1 MNTARSFS
9 LLNDSAR
16 LATVVAVTEQIRR
29 WRRERRVLAR
39 VTRAAWRLEQAEVE
53 QVWALASARA
63 EGVSIRTLA
72 GAAGLSPTR
81 VHQLVTDAD
90 PGPLEAELG
99 ELRAA
104 GWPSPEDPDAG
115 DDTELGGR
123 DQIADRLID
132 EVDWLRRCAGWVTQ
146 LGHGTYPPATNLRPT
161 VDHPQRAIIGVD
173 HDRLAAVLERIAA
186 DVDELARARRVA
198 DLTEAA
204 VRDDA
209 RAELRR
215 RLAEPDLDFREFCRR
230 TKTPAQSS
238 LQGERAWDA
247 FQAERYR
254 RGERD
259 DYPAVTEN
267 PFRHQQRWW

>member
-1 MNTARSFS
+1 MVT
-9 LLNDSAR
+9 
-16 LATVVAVTEQIRR
+16 VTEQIRR
-29 WRRERRVLAR
+29 WRWERRVLAR
-39 VTRAAWRLEQAEVE
+39 VTRAAWRLEQAEKE
-53 QVWALASARA
+53 RLWALVSARA
-63 EGVSIRTLA
+63 EGASIRTLA

-90 PGPLEAELG
+90 LGALEAKLG
-99 ELRAA
+99 QLRAA

-132 EVDWLRRCAGWVTQ
+132 EVDWLRRCAGWMTQ
-146 LGHGTYPPATNLRPT
+146 LDHGTYPPATNLRPSA
-161 VDHPQRAIIGVD
+161 DHPQRAIIGVD

-186 DVDELARARRVA
+186 DIDELARARRVA
-198 DLTEAA
+198 DLTEATG
-204 VRDDA
+204 RGDA

-215 RLAEPDLDFREFCRR
+215 RLAEPDLDFQEFCRL

-254 RGERD
+254 RGEREN
-259 DYPAVTEN
+259 YPAVTEN
-267 PFRHQQRWW
+267 PYRHHQRWW